1 MAGSSLGVLTLDL
14 VTKISGFTGPLDK
27 AGRAAKKTSQ
37 EIAGYGKAIGTALGA
52 GAVAAA
58 AGLTAITVNTVRA
71 ASEIS
76 KLAQLSGT
84 SAEEFQFFAAG
95 AKAVGI
101 EQEKLGDIFK
111 DVNDKVG
118 DFLQT
123 GGGPLADFFENI
135 APKVGVTADQFR
147 KLSGPEALGLYVS
160 SLEKAGAS
168 QQDMTFFL
176 EAIASD
182 ATALLPL
189 LKNNAEGFRIL
200 GEQAARAG
208 AIMDDETIRA
218 ATELQAVSILTDQ
231 ALTGLR
237 NQIAAGLL
245 PVLADLSGALF
256 DTAANTEIAR
266 EAGQTFGSLLKG
278 IAAIAFGAYSS
289 FQLLGKSIA
298 AIGAAFDAADIDA
311 ADLLFPQ
318 TLGAKVARNFDAF
331 NNALDI
337 GFQDVG
343 DSVTDYAKV
352 LDGIWDAGS
361 GVGAETDF
369 AKRVKVI
376 ADLLEESRKRNTA
389 NGIVID
395 QNAEKNKKSAEAAE
409 KAIRS
414 QIEAL
419 QIQAAVLGLT
429 TKQETLYKLAL
440 EGANAEQ
447 LKQADIALSAVEAF
461 EQLKKAKEEDAATTA
476 YTDALRDQ
484 IALAQNAVDIEVESI
499 GLGERRAE
507 QLRAINQIQQEY
519 AKSVEDLARA
529 QGTADALSEE
539 SFQRRIVA
547 LKEAMDEEV
556 KIVEEGE
563 RRKEEAR
570 RDALKGAKG
579 AVEDYIDDAN
589 NLAAQTN
596 ALVMNT
602 LGNLEDA
609 LVDFAKTGKLTF
621 DDLANSIINDI
632 LRIGAKQLTANIAGG
647 LLGAFGGGAGGGASA
662 FAGLFDHGGNIGS
675 GQWGIVGENGPEIV
689 QGPAAVTGRRETAA
703 KLDRAISRVES
714 GRTDSRMMTSDVNV
728 NMTVVT
734 PDANS
739 FRKSERQVSHSLRRG
754 LNQ

>member
-1 MAGSSLGVLTLDL
+1 MAANLGTLTIDL
-14 VTKISGFTGPLDK
+14 IAKVSGFVAGMDK
-27 AGRAAKKTSQ
+27 ASRESKKWRDKVEKDVKTV
-37 EIAGYGKAIGTALGA
+37 GKAVGGL
-52 GAVAAA
+52 AVATA
-58 AGLTAITVNTVRA
+58 AGLTALTVNTVRA

-231 ALTGLR
+231 ALTGLG
-237 NQIAAGLL
+237 NQIAAGML
-245 PVLADLSGALF
+245 PALSDLASSLF
-256 DTAANTEIAR
+256 DVAGSTEVAR
-266 EAGQTFGSLLKG
+266 EAGVLFGNVLKG
-278 IAAIAFGAYSS
+278 IASIAFGAYAAV
-289 FQLLGKSIA
+289 QLAGKGIA
-298 AIGAAFDAADIDA
+298 TFGSAFFGSAESVGEGLQDLSDSAA
-311 ADLLFPQ
+311 
-318 TLGAKVARNFDAF
+318 
-331 NNALDI
+331 
-337 GFQDVG
+337 
-343 DSVTDYAKV
+343 DYAKV
-352 LDGIWDAGS
+352 LDGIWDS
-361 GVGAETDF
+361 GGADTDF
-369 AKRVKVI
+369 GKRVKVI

-395 QNAEKNKKSAEAAE
+395 QNAEENKKTSEAAE

-429 TKQETLYKLAL
+429 TKQETLYKLAI
-440 EGANAEQ
+440 EGANAAQ

-499 GLGERRAE
+499 GLGERRAD

-539 SFQRRIVA
+539 AFQRRIAA

-602 LGNLEDA
+602 LGNFEDA

-647 LLGAFGGGAGGGASA
+647 LLGAFGGGAGAGAGGGG

-714 GRTDSRMMTSDVNV
+714 GRTDSRMTASDVNV

>member
-1 MAGSSLGVLTLDL
+1 MAANLGTLTIDL
-14 VTKISGFTGPLDK
+14 IAKVGGFVAGMDK
-27 AGRAAKKTSQ
+27 AGRESKKWRDKVEKDVKTV
-37 EIAGYGKAIGTALGA
+37 GKAFA
-52 GAVAAA
+52 GLAIATA

-71 ASEIS
+71 ANEIS
-76 KLAQLSGT
+76 KLAQLAGT
-84 SAEEFQFFAAG
+84 STEEFQFFAAG

-123 GGGPLADFFENI
+123 SGGPLADFFDNI

-182 ATALLPL
+182 ATALFPL

-231 ALTGLR
+231 ALTGLS
-237 NQIAAGLL
+237 NQIAAGML
-245 PVLADLSGALF
+245 PALSDLASSLF
-256 DTAANTEIAR
+256 DVAGSTEVAR
-266 EAGQTFGSLLKG
+266 EAGVLFGNVLKG
-278 IAAIAFGAYSS
+278 IASIAFGAYAAV
-289 FQLLGKSIA
+289 QLAGKGIA
-298 AIGAAFDAADIDA
+298 TFGSAFFGSAESVGEGLQ
-311 ADLLFPQ
+311 DLS
-318 TLGAKVARNFDAF
+318 
-331 NNALDI
+331 
-337 GFQDVG
+337 
-343 DSVTDYAKV
+343 DSASDYAKV
-352 LDGIWDAGS
+352 LDGIWDSGS
-361 GVGAETDF
+361 GAATDF
-369 AKRVKVI
+369 EKRVKVI
-376 ADLLEESRKRNTA
+376 ADLLEESRKRNTV

-395 QNAEKNKKSAEAAE
+395 QNAEKNKKAAEAAA

-429 TKQETLYKLAL
+429 TKQETLYKLAI

-447 LKQADIALSAVEAF
+447 LKQADIALSAVDAF

-484 IALAQNAVDIEVESI
+484 IELAQNAVDIEVESI

-519 AKSVEDLARA
+519 AKSIEDLARA

-539 SFQRRIVA
+539 AFQRRIAA
-547 LKEAMDEEV
+547 LKDAMDEEV

-602 LGNLEDA
+602 LGNLENA

-647 LLGAFGGGAGGGASA
+647 LLGAFGGGAGAAGGASA

-703 KLDRAISRVES
+703 KLDRAISRV
-714 GRTDSRMMTSDVNV
+714 DSARASNQVMQRDGDVY
-728 NMTVVT
+728 MTVVT

-739 FRKSERQVSHSLRRG
+739 FRKSERQVSHSVRQG
-754 LNQ
+754 LNK